1 MSRAKKEK
9 LVEELESLLKEK
21 ENREKF
27 NKLSYF
33 KPYPWQEKLLNS
45 SKENKQTL
53 LMAANRVGK
62 SFTGAA
68 NIAFHA
74 TGLYPDWW
82 QGQKWDQPIT
92 IWVAGVSSESTRD
105 ILQQELLGPP
115 DDHSQRG
122 SGMIPQDCILET
134 TRRPQVPN
142 ALQSVLVKHHTN
154 GEYDGNTRI
163 MFKSF
168 EQGEQKF
175 MGSSVHEVWLDEQP
189 PDGLFT
195 QCVTRT
201 ANTGGNVTMTFTP
214 EDGVTPV
221 VQQFMKDRKPGMA
234 LIGATWDDA
243 PHLTK
248 EVKDQILA
256 LYGEHEREMRTKGVP
271 VFGSGPVF
279 PVMED
284 DLIVDPFEIPEFW
297 PGIVGIDFGWDH
309 PTAAVWLRWD
319 RDSDTVYVVDEYR
332 KRTETVAYHA
342 SALVSRDSYPVVWP
356 HDGMKHE
363 TGAGITTADQYRMHG
378 VNMLPQH
385 FTNPLSPG
393 ESAKGNYKVEPGIN
407 AMLERMQTGRFKV
420 FSTCTEWFEEF
431 RMYHREAGKIVAIS
445 DDLMSA
451 TRYAA
456 QSLRFAE
463 VSVEGKGYK
472 KPFGGTLKYADMGL
486 IA

>member
-1 MSRAKKEK
+1 MSNQKK
-9 LVEELESLLKEK
+9 LRLLKELEALAQEK
-21 ENREKF
+21 KLRETF
-27 NKLSYF
+27 NKLQYF
-33 KPYPWQEKLLNS
+33 KPYPWQKKLLNS
-45 SKENKQTL
+45 SGENKQTL

-62 SFTGAA
+62 SYAGAT

-82 QGQKWDQPIT
+82 EGHKWDKPIT
-92 IWVAGVSSESTRD
+92 IWAAGVSADSTRD
-105 ILQQELLGPP
+105 IVQNELLGPP
-115 DDHSQRG
+115 DDITLRG
-122 SGMIPQDCILET
+122 SGMIPRDCIVET
-134 TRRPQVPN
+134 VRRPQIPN
-142 ALQSVLVKHHTN
+142 AIQSVLVKHYTN
-154 GEYDGNTRI
+154 GKHDGNSRI
-163 MFKSF
+163 VFKSF
-168 EQGEQKF
+168 EQGENKF

-201 ANTGGNVTMTFTP
+201 ANTEGHVTMTFTP

-221 VQQFMKDRKPGMA
+221 IHQFTKNRKPGMA

-248 EVKDQILA
+248 DAKDQILA
-256 LYGEHEREMRTKGVP
+256 IYGEHEREMRTKGIP

-279 PVMED
+279 AVLEED
-284 DLIVDPFEIPEFW
+284 IICPPFEIPEYW

-309 PTAAVWLRWD
+309 PTAVVWLRWD
-319 RDSDTVYVVDEYR
+319 RDSDTIYVVDEYR

-342 SALVSRDSYPVVWP
+342 TALLSRASYPVAWP

-363 TGAGITTADQYRMHG
+363 IGAGVSMADQYRMHG

-385 FTNPLSPG
+385 FTNPLAPG
-393 ESAKGNYKVEPGIN
+393 EKGLGNYKVEPGIN
-407 AMLERMQTGRFKV
+407 ALHERMQTGRLKV
-420 FSTCTEWFEEF
+420 FATCTDWFEEY
-431 RMYHREAGKIVAIS
+431 RMYHREQGKIVAVD

-463 VSVEGKGYK
+463 VSSEGRGYRK
-472 KPFGGTLKYADMGL
+472 FSSELKYEDMGL